1 MVTVFLGCRRD
12 FLVAIV
18 RCGQTV
24 NSDLYI
30 RVLKTLEKRFRG
42 LGHHRSIAEVH
53 HDSADHTRLKT
64 PEAITKLEWTAL
76 FQNLV
81 PHISTSLQPSEMPS
95 E

>member
-1 MVTVFLGCRRD
+1 M
-12 FLVAIV
+12 VAIV